1 LNVSHRPTTSTEL
14 FGPERRAMIDHQLRR
29 RGIRDAR
36 VLEAMFEVPRHE
48 FVPAMFREAAYD
60 DRPIVIGDGQTISQ
74 PYIVAEMTE
83 AAGIAPGDKVLEV
96 GAGSGY
102 QAAVLA
108 HLGARVVTLE
118 RNPWLAATARERLGR
133 LGYSSVQVIAKDGSE
148 GHPPAAPYAAIL
160 VTAAAPRVPQMLLE
174 QLADEGRLV
183 IPVGTLYQ
191 QTLQLFQ
198 KHGNEFSVSDLDA
211 CQFVP
216 LIGKQAWPE
225 KMG

>member
-1 LNVSHRPTTSTEL
+1 MSAPQRPIASMML
-14 FGPERRAMIDHQLRR
+14 FEPERRAMIDRQLRR
-29 RGIRDAR
+29 RGIQDAR
-36 VLEAMFEVPRHE
+36 VLEAMLEVPRHE
-48 FVPAMFREAAYD
+48 FVPAIFREAAYD

-74 PYIVAEMTE
+74 PYIVAAMTE
-83 AAGIAPGDKVLEV
+83 AARIAPGDKVLEI
-96 GAGSGY
+96 GTGSGY

-108 HLGARVVTLE
+108 HLGAAVVTME

-133 LGYSSVQVIAKDGSE
+133 LGYSGIQVVAEDGS
-148 GHPPAAPYAAIL
+148 GGYPLAAPYAAIL

-183 IPVGTLYQ
+183 IPVGSLYQ
-191 QTLQLFQ
+191 QTLQLFW
-198 KHGNEFSVSDLDA
+198 KHGNGLSVYDLDP

-225 KMG
+225 RVG